1 MQNLGLAAGRDAAG
15 RRALAVIRHML
26 AIWPSVQPPPSA
38 AQWQARSSH
47 YKNAFAARLL
57 IKHPIG
63 ILGLLKLPAVGEQVV
78 DRNFSIG
85 NEACTFG
92 LPDL

>member
-1 MQNLGLAAGRDAAG
+1 MPQAG
-15 RRALAVIRHML
+15 ALAVIRHMF
-26 AIWPSVQPPPSA
+26 AIWPSVQPPRRA
-38 AQWQARSSH
+38 AQRLAWSSH
-47 YKNAFAARLL
+47 YKHAFAARLL

-85 NEACTFG
+85 DEACAVG
-92 LPDL
+92 LAVL